1 MMPSADKV
9 LVALA
14 DPEREAI
21 TITPAEA
28 VAAIEAARLHGI
40 VPIVFRK
47 VAPQLPEAMRAEL
60 QREASE
66 RIGLM
71 LHLRAIGAKVSG
83 LAADGLPVVVVKGP
97 DLADSVY
104 PQRGDRTFS
113 DLDILALPEAYPALA
128 ELMEGLGYQ
137 LYVKPRLDH
146 TVSNQEQKWI
156 HPGIPSVLVEVHGN
170 LVHYEALRRRVSFG
184 YAEVMRCGARS
195 PALARFFTCV
205 FHATLGHK
213 LHELRLLVDILQ
225 TFRALD
231 DKDRAAVPALA
242 RELGVALETALC
254 LRLVGELF
262 AAEAALET
270 ARQIDSRPSPFTR
283 LIDGASVLAFPRSRR
298 AVARHHL
305 FRAYQYLAPRG

>member
-1 MMPSADKV
+1 MMPRGDKV
-9 LVALA
+9 LLALA

-21 TITPAEA
+21 AVTPAEA
-28 VAAIEAARLHGI
+28 VEAIEAARLHGM

-47 VAPQLPEAMRAEL
+47 VAPQLPEAMRAQL
-60 QREASE
+60 QQEAGE

-71 LHLRAIGAKVSG
+71 LHLRAIGAKVAER
-83 LAADGLPVVVVKGP
+83 AAKGLPAIVVKGP

-113 DLDILALPEAYPALA
+113 DLDILALPEAYPVLA
-128 ELMEGLGYQ
+128 ELMEGLGYR

-170 LVHYEALRRRVSFG
+170 LVHYKALRRRVSFG
-184 YAEVMRCGARS
+184 YAEVMRCGAHS
-195 PALARFFTCV
+195 LALARFFTCV

-225 TFRALD
+225 TFRRLNND
-231 DKDRAAVPALA
+231 DRAAMPEMA
-242 RELGVALETALC
+242 RELGVGLETALC
-254 LRLVGELF
+254 LRLVDELF

-270 ARQIDSRPSPFTR
+270 ARKIDSRPSPITR
-283 LIDGASVLAFPRSRR
+283 LIDGASVLAFPRSRLV
-298 AVARHHL
+298 VARHHL
-305 FRAYQYLAPRG
+305 FRAYQYLVPRG